1 MENMKKRVLAYG
13 LAVEISNE
21 ELESVS
27 GGSNFGSRQNTLE
40 ISGCYPD
47 PCDINTD
54 HTQD

>member
-1 MENMKKRVLAYG
+1 MEDMKKRVLAYG

-21 ELESVS
+21 ELESVT

-47 PCDINTD
+47 PCDISTD
-54 HTQD
+54 HIQD